1 MMRFPHNFSDGQLG
15 LMVVVILPLLGGSFW
30 LYNAWR
36 LGRLPWKPKG
46 LPNPRLVCLVILAGI
61 ILAGVLLAMVS

>member
-1 MMRFPHNFSDGQLG
+1 MRFPHNISDSSLG
-15 LMVVVILPLLGGSFW
+15 LLVVLLLIAGGLIW

-46 LPNPRLVCLVILAGI
+46 PPNPRLVCLAILAGI
-61 ILAGVLLAMVS
+61 LLSAVLMFLVG